1 MPSFSRATAAMRCI
15 FAACAISMSDSMVFP
30 GLRWWKAGLWKMQG
44 RSGLDGGQGPN
55 QNALGRTG
63 MDKKLSFAA
72 CLVMVAAAASVQ
84 AQQTPGVTASTIALG
99 QSAPLTG
106 ANAELG
112 NDIRNGALAYFKKVN
127 DAGGVNGRRIELATL
142 DDANQVPRAEANSK
156 KLLDEARVFALFG
169 YASATL
175 SRPALPLVEQ
185 HKAPFLSPF
194 TGADPM
200 RVFNKHVYNMR
211 GSYAEE
217 LEKIVDHFVPL
228 GIKRFSIV
236 YYDDVVGRENF
247 AAVDRALKKRNL
259 GAVSVAAFADRAKP
273 DIAGGLKEIAE
284 GSPDVVILTTLYKA
298 SADFIKLA
306 RSSGMYAQMASNSFP
321 GASQLAKEGFG
332 VIVATVVPPPTK
344 RAVPVVKEYQ
354 EAIEKQ
360 LGKKDYSFTSLESYI
375 AAKVVVEAIR
385 RTGPKLTREGFMH
398 ELDNMKGF
406 DTGGYAVSFS
416 PTNHNGSSYVELT
429 VIGKDLKF
437 SY

>member
-1 MPSFSRATAAMRCI
+1 
-15 FAACAISMSDSMVFP
+15 
-30 GLRWWKAGLWKMQG
+30 
-44 RSGLDGGQGPN
+44 
-55 QNALGRTG
+55 

-112 NDIRNGALAYFKKVN
+112 NDIRNGALAYFKKLN

-156 KLLDEARVFALFG
+156 KLLDEAGVFALFG

-185 HKAPFLSPF
+185 HRAPFLSPF

-273 DIAGGLKEIAE
+273 DIAGGLKEIAK

-321 GASQLAKEGFG
+321 GASQLAKELGKEGFG

-385 RTGPKLTREGFMH
+385 RTGPKLTREGFMR

-437 SY
+437 NY